1 MTHPWPV
8 PSSQFQTEGLDLR
21 FWLKAVHVR
30 SPMGTLITFKVMDLF
45 TSNLTATRSR
55 TFTSSMTRRFNR
67 AVYSFGCMRTDCLA
81 PVQA

>member
-1 MTHPWPV
+1 
-8 PSSQFQTEGLDLR
+8 
-21 FWLKAVHVR
+21 
-30 SPMGTLITFKVMDLF
+30 MGTLITFKVMDLF